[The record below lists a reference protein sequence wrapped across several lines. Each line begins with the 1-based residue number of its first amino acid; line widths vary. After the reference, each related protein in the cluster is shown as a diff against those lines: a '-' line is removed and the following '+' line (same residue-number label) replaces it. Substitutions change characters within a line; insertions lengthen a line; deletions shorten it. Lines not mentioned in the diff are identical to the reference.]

1 MALIIADRVKETTT
15 TTGTGN
21 ISLSGATFG
30 GFQTFAEAIGDGNIT
45 YYCIQNDSQFEIGIG
60 TYTASTNSLS
70 RDTIFQSSNSDNK
83 INIDGI
89 GIVFSVVPAD
99 RLVYKDAD
107 DAVVFPTPF
116 AFKRSDSGDYWQAY
130 STDYTNR
137 VSSFFIEEGTD
148 PTWKIGLK
156 TSASQIVAPYY
167 AYISAKDGFIEL
179 RGNANSILSIG
190 DEDAQG
196 LQVNHQLKNIIDIR
210 KNGGEI
216 AIQNLDLNSD
226 ETTKAKNNSIA
237 YTVFAVES
245 SAAHAS
251 DLQTWSVA
259 TDEKASL
266 NQHGDL
272 ETVGNIIAPSGR
284 FTAVRFSDGSIQT
297 TAALPLASGALI
309 DQNATDI
316 VAQSGY
322 FQSTI
327 DLIDNTAVS
336 GWAEG
341 YIDEISGVLQPQIN
355 TNKNDIAT
363 VSGLLYDDSAVS
375 GYFES
380 RVDSADSSIAANSG
394 YFESRVDSA
403 DSNITA
409 NSGYFE
415 SRVDSADSS
424 ITANSGYFESRVD
437 SADLGINTVSGLL
450 TPSGES
456 FGFAGNVL
464 TYNNSNGGSFNAD
477 LSSLSTFDT
486 SGVSLSYS
494 AGTLT
499 YTNNAGGSFDVD
511 ISSISGDV
519 YALIVDGAPAT
530 LDTLNEIA
538 AALNDDANI
547 ATTLTSLISTTS
559 GNLQTQITSNDG
571 DITQLNS
578 DIATVSGLLYDD
590 SAVSG
595 YFESRVDAADSNIST
610 NSSSI
615 TANSGYFES
624 RVDSADSIITAN
636 SGYFES
642 RVDSADTNISTNSSS
657 ITANSGYFESRVDSA
672 DSNISVVS
680 GLIPPTT
687 FSITGGDG
695 SNYTIDGMG
704 LNSAY
709 DPTIYMHKGQTYT
722 FNKTFSG
729 HPFRVSTTDG
739 GSVYSDA
746 DGTAIEIGSAA
757 GSVTFE
763 IPQDAP
769 DKLYYYCTAH
779 ASSMK
784 GVIYTTTNGSLS
796 GYFESRVDSAD
807 TNISTNSS
815 SITANSGYFESR
827 VDQADTDIATVSGLL
842 YDDSAVSGYF
852 ESRVDANTADIATVS
867 GIAGLT
873 IRDIDGTPSIS
884 NVTTIRVTNGSLTD
898 NGGGTVTIATSGSGG
913 GSSYDDAAISG
924 YFESRV
930 DSADSTITANS
941 GYFESRVDSADST
954 ATAHSG
960 YFESRVDAN
969 AADIVTVSG
978 LTGGSSSLTVRD
990 IDGTPSVSNVTTIE
1004 VTNGSLTD
1012 QGGGVVRIA
1021 TSGSGGG
1028 GGGASST
1035 GVPSGVGFFDDSGS
1049 LSGNNTFIYDG
1060 SDVKV
1065 SGRIFASGEQVI
1077 TSDEIFHIKQLTQ
1090 AEYDLITPDSAT
1102 FYIITD
1108 VGSSPSIQSYREVS
1122 SDTTLLSTDYT
1133 INATTSLVLTLPTA
1147 VGNEGLLYNIKNTGT
1162 GNVIVSGVS
1171 SQTIDNQPSFEI
1183 STQYQS
1189 IKLQSTNSNWIIL

>member
-380 RVDSADSSIAANSG
+380 RVDSADS
-394 YFESRVDSA
+394 
-403 DSNITA
+403 NITA

-595 YFESRVDAADSNIST
+595 YFESRVDAADS
-610 NSSSI
+610 
-615 TANSGYFES
+615 
-624 RVDSADSIITAN
+624 
-636 SGYFES
+636 
-642 RVDSADTNISTNSSS
+642 NISTNSSS